1 MTLDPN
7 QPPGPPYDGG
17 SAVPGQR
24 MNGPHSGSYP
34 TLPSG
39 PEGLPGRGQ
48 PGTGEFPAP
57 EVGEG
62 PVSMSAP
69 PAGPA
74 GTASRLVRPYAVT
87 RGRTRPKV
95 EIALEA
101 LVSTTPA
108 ADAQRG
114 TLGPERQSIAEMCER
129 VLSLAE
135 IAALLRMPLGVARV
149 LVGDMAADGLVQVH
163 EPGKID
169 NEVGVYLL
177 ERVLSG
183 LRKL

>member
-1 MTLDPN
+1 LGA
-7 QPPGPPYDGG
+7 PPLG
-17 SAVPGQR
+17 SGD
-24 MNGPHSGSYP
+24 
-34 TLPSG
+34 
-39 PEGLPGRGQ
+39 
-48 PGTGEFPAP
+48 
-57 EVGEG
+57 G

-87 RGRTRPKV
+87 RGRTRPKM

-101 LVSTTPA
+101 LVSSTPA
-108 ADAQRG
+108 ADAQRAS
-114 TLGPERQSIAEMCER
+114 LGPERSAIAEMCER